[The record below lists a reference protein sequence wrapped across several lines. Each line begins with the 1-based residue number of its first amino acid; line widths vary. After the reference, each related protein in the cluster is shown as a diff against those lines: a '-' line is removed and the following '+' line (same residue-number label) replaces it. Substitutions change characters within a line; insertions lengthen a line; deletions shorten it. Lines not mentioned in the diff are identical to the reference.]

1 MPVLEVQDVRK
12 AYGPKIAV
20 EGVSFSVEKGQVL
33 GLLGPNG
40 AGKTSLIRM
49 IMDIIRP
56 DSGEIKIFGETLS
69 PGLKHRL
76 GYLPEERGLYQKQKV
91 FDVLVFLGQLKG
103 LTHHVATVRTE
114 RYLDRVGLL
123 EVKKKRMRELS
134 RGMQQKVQIAAVLL
148 HEPELLILDE
158 PFSGLDPINRS
169 LIIEIMKELSGK
181 GTTLILSTHLMD
193 QVQALC
199 ERIVLVNQGKAVL
212 EGDVRETQKKYAD
225 NALLIETDRDL
236 EGHPDIKRQETS
248 GHGKKVWLI
257 EGLQAEAFIGKLIQE
272 GASIRQFERALPTLD
287 EIFVKAVSP

>member
-272 GASIRQFERALPTLD
+272 GASIRQFERVLPTLD

>member
-103 LTHHVATVRTE
+103 LPHHVATVRTE

-199 ERIVLVNQGKAVL
+199 DSHL
-212 EGDVRETQKKYAD
+212 
-225 NALLIETDRDL
+225 
-236 EGHPDIKRQETS
+236 
-248 GHGKKVWLI
+248 
-257 EGLQAEAFIGKLIQE
+257 
-272 GASIRQFERALPTLD
+272 
-287 EIFVKAVSP
+287 

>member
-69 PGLKHRL
+69 PELKHRL

-103 LTHHVATVRTE
+103 LTQHVATVRTE

-158 PFSGLDPINRS
+158 PFSGLDPVNRS
-169 LIIEIMKELSGK
+169 LIIEIMKELSSQ

-199 ERIVLVNQGKAVL
+199 KRIVLVNQGKAVL
-212 EGDVRETQKKYAD
+212 EGNVRETQSKYAD
-225 NALLIETDRDL
+225 NAILIETDRDL
-236 EGHPDIKRQETS
+236 DGHPHIEKQEST
-248 GHGKKVWLI
+248 GHGRKVWLK
-257 EGLQAEAFIGKLIQE
+257 EGLNAEEFLSKLIQE
-272 GASIRQFERALPTLD
+272 GISIRHFEKALPSLD

>member
-1 MPVLEVQDVRK
+1 MPVLEIRDARK
-12 AYGPKIAV
+12 TYGPKAAV
-20 EGVSFSVEKGQVL
+20 DGITFSVEKGQVV

-40 AGKTSLIRM
+40 AGKTTLIRM

-56 DSGEIKIFGETLS
+56 DSGTIEIFGKTIS
-69 PGLKHRL
+69 PEVKHRL

-91 FDVLVFLGQLKG
+91 SDVLVFLGQLKG
-103 LTHHVATVRTE
+103 LSRHVATVRTE

-158 PFSGLDPINRS
+158 PFSGLDPVNRS
-169 LIIEIMKELSGK
+169 LIIEIMKEFSSK

-199 ERIVLVNQGKAVL
+199 ERIVLVNQGKAIL
-212 EGDVRETQKKYAD
+212 QGEVRETQEKYSD
-225 NALLIETDRDL
+225 NAVLIETDRDL
-236 EGHPDIKRQETS
+236 ASHESIERQQAN
-248 GHGKKVWLI
+248 GHGIKVWLKKGI
-257 EGLQAEAFIGKLIQE
+257 RPEDFVAGLIQS
-272 GASIRQFERALPTLD
+272 GASIRHFEQALPSLD
-287 EIFVKAVSP
+287 EIFVKAVS

>member
-169 LIIEIMKELSGK
+169 LIIEIMKELSAK

-212 EGDVRETQKKYAD
+212 EGYVRETQKKYAD

-236 EGHPDIKRQETS
+236 EGHPDIERQETS

-257 EGLQAEAFIGKLIQE
+257 EGLQAEAFVGKLIQE